1 MDPVA
6 QFKALPLQAQAVL
19 AIGVLSVLVLL
30 AQMTGLRGDK
40 RQFSVMVLAASLL
53 AVVVSTYNIRCLISG
68 QCRRWATL
76 LAVAY
81 VITQGLALCALF

>member
-1 MDPVA
+1 MNLVA

-19 AIGVLSVLVLL
+19 AVGLLSVIVLL

-40 RQFSVMVLAASLL
+40 RQFSVMVLGASLL
-53 AVVVSTYNIRCLISG
+53 AVAVSTYNIQCLISG

-81 VITQGLALCALF
+81 VITQGLALCSMM